1 MIRRW
6 WQRLVA
12 QPGRWPRALI
22 ALACALIVG
31 MYCTN
36 RDMGGDPASPRGD
49 GRYRPV
55 LARGDGHMLYLMARS
70 TALDGDWV
78 FDNDLARFGDPW
90 NQPRTK
96 TGRKSIQH
104 PIGPA
109 LVWTPLIWTATAGAA
124 IVNLAG
130 ADIPLHGYTLWA
142 QRFVFL
148 SSALFGCGAAL
159 LGRRLAKRLVGG
171 AWAPSYAAAAVLLGT
186 PLTYYATY
194 MPSYAHAMDAFA
206 CAAFLG
212 YWASSVGRRDWR
224 RWVSLGALLGVA
236 TLIRVQELAMGIV
249 VALEV
254 GIACVRDRKQAV
266 RWLAGGA
273 LALAVAIVV
282 FLPQLYEWHLVFGSV
297 SELPQGAKYT
307 RLEAPMI
314 MELLFAPRNGWFS
327 ITPVAYAA
335 CLGLLLAPRKHRVI
349 GAGLIAAVAI
359 QVYLNSTI
367 LDWWGGAAFGQRR
380 MTNVTL
386 PLVVGLAVLL
396 HHCNRLRWPRWLKHG
411 LAIAILGGL
420 VLWNL
425 AKVGKYTSGKAA
437 PAELAPA
444 EPAGALRWFYDRVGD
459 PFEVPANALFALR
472 HGVGLARWDQTVG
485 NYPLVPALD
494 TLLDARLWQQRGSW
508 GIGTGSDLYLAG
520 GFGPVVRDPQRAHR
534 LTTAAEATAL
544 IPNLM
549 PYGQRLT
556 LWLGP
561 GTAHHAIVR
570 WNGDPVA
577 DVELP
582 GWTAVAFD
590 LPHIALHTNEL
601 TIEGQGVAVGDLE
614 LQFLPPQ

>member
-1 MIRRW
+1 
-6 WQRLVA
+6 
-12 QPGRWPRALI
+12 
-22 ALACALIVG
+22 

-36 RDMGGDPASPRGD
+36 TDMNGEPDAVRGD
-49 GRYRPV
+49 GRYHPV

-96 TGRKSIQH
+96 TGRKSIAH

-109 LVWTPLIWTATAGAA
+109 LVWTPLIWTSIAGGAVA
-124 IVNLAG
+124 NVFGAG
-130 ADIPLHGYTLWA
+130 IPLHGYTLWT
-142 QRFVFL
+142 QRFVLL

-159 LGRRLAKRLVGG
+159 LGRRIAKRLVGG
-171 AWAPSYAAAAVLLGT
+171 AWAPSYAAVAVLLGT

-212 YWASSVGRRDWR
+212 YWCETLGRRDPK
-224 RWVSLGALLGVA
+224 RWIILGALLGVA
-236 TLIRVQELAMGIV
+236 MLIRVQELAMGIV

-254 GIACVRDRKQAV
+254 AIESVVAPRRALG
-266 RWLAGGA
+266 WLAGGA
-273 LALAVAIVV
+273 LALAVAIIV
-282 FLPQLYEWHLVFGSV
+282 FIPQLYEWHVVFGKV
-297 SELPQGAKYT
+297 TELPQGAKYT

-327 ITPVAYAA
+327 TTPIAYAA
-335 CLGLLLAPRKHRVI
+335 CLGLVFAPKKHRVL
-349 GAGLIAAVAI
+349 GAGLIAAVVI

-396 HHCNRLRWPRWLKHG
+396 HYCGKLRIPRWLKHG
-411 LAIAILGGL
+411 AAIAILGGL
-420 VLWNL
+420 VTWNVL
-425 AKVGKYTSGKAA
+425 KVRKYRSGRAA

-444 EPAGALRWFYDRVGD
+444 QPPDSLRWLYDRVGD
-459 PFEVPANALFALR
+459 PFEFPANAIYALR
-472 HGVGLARWDQTVG
+472 HGVSLKRWDETVG

-494 TLLDARLWQQRGSW
+494 SLLSDKLWQQQGGWAIGS
-508 GIGTGSDLYLAG
+508 GGETYLVG
-520 GFGPVVRDPQRAHR
+520 GFGPVVHDGQVHR
-534 LTTAAEATAL
+534 LTVAPDATVL
-544 IPNLM
+544 VPNLM
-549 PYGQRLT
+549 PYGQKLT

-561 GTAHHAIVR
+561 GTAHHATVA
-570 WNGDPVA
+570 WNGKIVA
-577 DVELP
+577 DVELTA
-582 GWTAVAFD
+582 WTPVSFD
-590 LPHIALHTNEL
+590 LPDIALHTNEL
-601 TIEGQGVAVGDLE
+601 SIAQAGVAVGDLQV
-614 LQFLPPQ
+614 QFLPPR